1 MGVIYL
7 DNSATTAVYPES
19 AAAAAQMMTDC
30 FGNPSSLHTLGFEA
44 EQKMTAA
51 RKQVA
56 ALIAAEPDTITFTS
70 GGTEANNLALLGA
83 ADAKKR
89 DGKHII
95 ISQIEHPSVSAACDR
110 LEALGFEVQRIAPRA
125 DGSLSPEDVFAACR
139 ADTILVSI
147 MTVNN
152 ETGARFPWESAH
164 AEIRRRAPR
173 AVLHTDA
180 VQAAGKLPLSV
191 QKLGV
196 DLLSMSGHKLHA
208 PKGIGAL
215 YIRKGVRLTPPAA
228 LGGGQEKGRRS
239 GTENVPGIV
248 AFGDAAARLPSPD
261 KADRLYR
268 SLREALLEG
277 LRAWPDAVPHLPEN
291 GVPYIVNFSLP
302 GFKSETLLHF
312 LAQKNVFV
320 SGGSACAKG
329 HKSPVLTAMNLP
341 AREIDSALRISF
353 CEQNTVDDVKAL
365 LAALKDAREN
375 LIHT

>member
-44 EQKMTAA
+44 EQKMIAA

-56 ALIAAEPDTITFTS
+56 ALIAAEPDAITFTS

-83 ADAKKR
+83 AEAKKR
-89 DGKHII
+89 DGKHVIT
-95 ISQIEHPSVSAACDR
+95 SQIEHPSVSAACDR

-125 DGSLSPEDVFAACR
+125 DGSIDPEDVFAACR
-139 ADTILVSI
+139 ADTILISI

-164 AEIRRRAPR
+164 AEMRRRAPR

-180 VQAAGKLPLSV
+180 VQAAGKLALSV

-208 PKGIGAL
+208 PKGVGAL
-215 YIRKGVRLTPPAA
+215 YVRKGVRLTPPAA

-248 AFGDAAARLPSPD
+248 AFGDAASRLPSPAD
-261 KADRLYR
+261 ADRLYR
-268 SLREALLEG
+268 SLQKALLEG
-277 LRAWPDAVPHLPEN
+277 LQKWPDVVPHLPEN
-291 GVPYIVNFSLP
+291 GVPYIVNFSMP
-302 GFKSETLLHF
+302 GYKSETLLHF
-312 LAQKNVFV
+312 LAQKNVYV

-341 AREIDSALRISF
+341 AREIDSALRVSF
-353 CEQNTVDDVKAL
+353 CEQNTEDDVNAL
-365 LAALKDAREN
+365 LAALQSARES
-375 LIHT
+375 LVHT